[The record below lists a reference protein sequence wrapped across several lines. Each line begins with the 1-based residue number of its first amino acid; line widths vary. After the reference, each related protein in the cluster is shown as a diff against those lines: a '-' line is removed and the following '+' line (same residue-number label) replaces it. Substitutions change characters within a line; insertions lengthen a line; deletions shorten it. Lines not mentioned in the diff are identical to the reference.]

1 MDSSSLNTPWRKT
14 ASTIYQKPND
24 SKIIGS
30 VEFDVTNLHAYIQEK
45 RRAGLKLTPTH
56 IFTLATARAIAEKIP
71 AMNSFIRRG
80 KVELHP
86 QIDAMVSVLLPKGQM
101 GSVKLEKVDQLSLEE
116 AVTQLS
122 VKIKLAR
129 QQNDESE
136 KLKNGLGNIPWPF
149 RIWIYKLIYLLNIR
163 WGIDLPGLSTH
174 RFGSFVVSNIGSLGL
189 DIGYPALFPVA
200 NVPFVLILGGSQQ
213 KPWVIDGQIRVRTIM
228 KVAIAM
234 DHRMID
240 ASHGG
245 QLFAYLKRIVK
256 QPSLLEEIIQK
267 KPNPP
272 SYA

>member
-1 MDSSSLNTPWRKT
+1 MESNALNTPWRKT

-30 VEFDVTNLHAYIQEK
+30 VEFDITDLNTFIQQK
-45 RRAGLKLTPTH
+45 RSEGLKLTPTH
-56 IFTLATARAIAEKIP
+56 VFTLATARAIAEKIP
-71 AMNSFIRRG
+71 EMNSFIRRG

-101 GSVKLEKVDQLSLEE
+101 GSVKLENVDKLSLEE
-116 AVTQLS
+116 TVEQLS
-122 VKIKLAR
+122 NKIKIAR

-136 KLKNGLGNIPWPF
+136 KLKNGLGSIPWPF
-149 RIWIYKLIYLLNIR
+149 RQWVYRLIYLLNIR

-189 DIGYPALFPVA
+189 DVGYPALFPVA
-200 NVPFVLILGGSQQ
+200 NVPFVLILGGIQE
-213 KPWVIDGQIRVRTIM
+213 KPWVVDGEICIRTIM

-256 QPSLLEEIIQK
+256 QPSLLEK
-267 KPNPP
+267 TLP
-272 SYA
+272 YA